1 MKGVNFC
8 DAILAIA
15 FGAVKIWQYGRGG
28 GHYLRKERFKG
39 GDKKG

>member
-8 DAILAIA
+8 DAVLAIA

-28 GHYLRKERFKG
+28 HYLRKERFKG